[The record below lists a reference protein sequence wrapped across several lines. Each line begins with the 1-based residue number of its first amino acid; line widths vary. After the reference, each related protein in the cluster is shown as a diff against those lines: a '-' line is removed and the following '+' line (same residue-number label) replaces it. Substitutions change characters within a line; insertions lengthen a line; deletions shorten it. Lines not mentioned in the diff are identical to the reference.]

1 MSGLPIV
8 LVVCLGSAILAMAS
22 FTLTR
27 KLLKPIDISEHQ
39 TFLDAMFNIVGTLV
53 SLILGLLVAA
63 ALKINIKT
71 WKGLWTVKL
80 QAFFKII
87 HSRGLPSH
95 PQPDTGLMRTL
106 LPAGN
111 FG

>member
-1 MSGLPIV
+1 
-8 LVVCLGSAILAMAS
+8 VVCLGSAILAMAS

-53 SLILGLLVAA
+53 SLILGLLVARPRSISKPGA
-63 ALKINIKT
+63 
-71 WKGLWTVKL
+71 WTSRQSPKFIVFSRL
-80 QAFFKII
+80 QG
-87 HSRGLPSH
+87 HPS
-95 PQPDTGLMRTL
+95 DTGPMRTL

-111 FG
+111 FR